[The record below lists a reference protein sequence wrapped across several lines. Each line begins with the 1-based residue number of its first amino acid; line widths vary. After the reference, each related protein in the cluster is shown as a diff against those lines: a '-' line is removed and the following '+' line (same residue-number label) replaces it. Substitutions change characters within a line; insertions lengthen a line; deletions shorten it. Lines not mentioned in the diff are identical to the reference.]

1 MTISNERI
9 EAEVEAEVR
18 SLTAWNECYHKLD
31 ELEIRRLA
39 NHSARN
45 RLTAEM
51 ARVEAENKLLAA
63 AKRLDD
69 WISTNLYIRPGVSG
83 CEELVAFRAAIAT
96 VEAARVS

>member
-9 EAEVEAEVR
+9 ESEVKAEVR

-31 ELEIRRLA
+31 ELEIRSLA

-51 ARVEAENKLLAA
+51 ARVEAEEELLVA
-63 AKRLDD
+63 AK
-69 WISTNLYIRPGVSG
+69 G
-83 CEELVAFRAAIAT
+83 F
-96 VEAARVS
+96 